1 MKLDLILD
9 ESNNNRT
16 CAAAEVVSS
25 SFSKVMN
32 LYIYFSF
39 FIIGSNL
46 LLETKLT
53 ADKSMT

>member
-32 LYIYFSF
+32 LYIFHS
-39 FIIGSNL
+39 L
-46 LLETKLT
+46 LLAQFCCWKQN
-53 ADKSMT
+53 